1 MKPRLGAAD
10 VLTMM
15 RFPLAALF
23 PFAAAPL
30 QQLIIVALAGAT
42 DLADGA
48 LARRTGGS
56 RWGPVLDPVADK
68 VFVATAVLTFVGHG
82 LLHPLEIAAVLLR
95 DIVAVLGFAATAL
108 LRRPVALPARAG
120 GKAVTVSQGLTLVAL
135 IAASPLVRPLAWA
148 TGAISVYAIWDYGRA
163 VRREK
168 IETGRNEPTPE
179 A

>member
-23 PFAAAPL
+23 PFAAGAL
-30 QQLIIVALAGAT
+30 QQLVIVALAGAT

-95 DIVAVLGFAATAL
+95 DIVAALGFAATAL

-120 GKAVTVSQGLTLVAL
+120 GKAVTVAQGLTLVAL
-135 IAASPLVRPLAWA
+135 IAASSLVRPLAWA
-148 TGAISVYAIWDYGRA
+148 TGAVSVYAIWDYGRA
-163 VRREK
+163 VRRGK
-168 IETGRNEPTPE
+168 IETGSHEPTPE

>member
-23 PFAAAPL
+23 PFAAGPL
-30 QQLIIVALAGAT
+30 QQLVIVALAGAT
-42 DLADGA
+42 DLADGV

-68 VFVATAVLTFVGHG
+68 VFVATAVITFAGHG
-82 LLHPLEIAAVLLR
+82 MLHPLEIAAVLLR
-95 DIVAVLGFAATAL
+95 DIVAALGLAATAL
-108 LRRPVALPARAG
+108 LRHPVALPARAG

-148 TGAISVYAIWDYGRA
+148 TGAVSVYAIWDYGRA
-163 VRREK
+163 VRRGD
-168 IETGRNEPTPE
+168 TGSGSTEPTPE

>member
-1 MKPRLGAAD
+1 
-10 VLTMM
+10 MM

-23 PFAAAPL
+23 PFAAGPL
-30 QQLIIVALAGAT
+30 QQLVIVALAGAT
-42 DLADGA
+42 DLADGV

-68 VFVATAVLTFVGHG
+68 VFVATAVITFAGHG
-82 LLHPLEIAAVLLR
+82 MLHPLEIAAVLLR
-95 DIVAVLGFAATAL
+95 DIVAALGLAATAL
-108 LRRPVALPARAG
+108 LRHPVALPARAG

-148 TGAISVYAIWDYGRA
+148 TGAASVYAIWDYGRA
-163 VRREK
+163 VRRGD
-168 IETGRNEPTPE
+168 TGSGSNVPTPE

>member
-23 PFAAAPL
+23 PFAAGPL
-30 QQLIIVALAGAT
+30 QQLVIVALAGAT

-95 DIVAVLGFAATAL
+95 DIVAALGFAATAL

-120 GKAVTVSQGLTLVAL
+120 GKAVTVAQGLTLVAL
-135 IAASPLVRPLAWA
+135 IAASSLVRPLAWA
-148 TGAISVYAIWDYGRA
+148 TGAVSVYAIWDYGRA
-163 VRREK
+163 VRRGK
-168 IETGRNEPTPE
+168 IETGSHEPTPE